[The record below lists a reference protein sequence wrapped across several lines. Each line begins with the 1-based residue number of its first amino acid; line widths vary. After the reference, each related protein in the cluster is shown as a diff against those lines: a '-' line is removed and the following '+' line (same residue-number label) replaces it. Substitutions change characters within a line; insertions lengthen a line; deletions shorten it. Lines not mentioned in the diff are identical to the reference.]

1 MFREKRRIRVRSR
14 FATLRRPAKGVL
26 FFVARKHSAR
36 KTCRVSYMFDENC
49 SEASRVLIQ
58 WSVMARCPRR
68 ASLLASR
75 GGIRSTRPRP
85 PTEQIYDHNMISYHI
100 ISYPHL
106 YIYIDFNRLRT
117 STTATVDDAYRI
129 RAYILESFSIRM

>member
-1 MFREKRRIRVRSR
+1 
-14 FATLRRPAKGVL
+14 LRREVESVRLAL
-26 FFVARKHSAR
+26 
-36 KTCRVSYMFDENC
+36 VS
-49 SEASRVLIQ
+49 S
-58 WSVMARCPRR
+58 
-68 ASLLASR
+68 
-75 GGIRSTRPRP
+75 
-85 PTEQIYDHNMISYHI
+85 PTEQIYDHNM